1 MTNQLA
7 ELFWCFVELQ
17 VVERE
22 ARVNSRALLLPF
34 LLNFY
39 INYSFHG
46 LVGYCLIFYE
56 TPLCRKIYNVTQLCV
71 FMTICGYPLFK
82 SLELNLKNY
91 DWKLFRTEEL
101 METGYQYL
109 AIVSWKC
116 SGSMQRESE
125 TQNSFCPCAFYIL
138 VIIFCMSNEK

>member
-17 VVERE
+17 VVELE

-39 INYSFHG
+39 INYSFHC

-56 TPLCRKIYNVTQLCV
+56 TPLCRKIYNVT
-71 FMTICGYPLFK
+71 
-82 SLELNLKNY
+82 
-91 DWKLFRTEEL
+91 
-101 METGYQYL
+101 
-109 AIVSWKC
+109 
-116 SGSMQRESE
+116 
-125 TQNSFCPCAFYIL
+125 
-138 VIIFCMSNEK
+138 